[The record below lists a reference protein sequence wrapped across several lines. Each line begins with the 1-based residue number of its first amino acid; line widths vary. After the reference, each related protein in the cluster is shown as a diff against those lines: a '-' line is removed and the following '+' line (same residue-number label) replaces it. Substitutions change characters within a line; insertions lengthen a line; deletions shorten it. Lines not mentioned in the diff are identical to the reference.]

1 MQYSI
6 MHILNL
12 IVAIIVIVGAV
23 NWGAVAGLNIDLVK
37 MITPGH
43 ADFERYIKIAVGL
56 AGIYYAYLVYTW
68 KTQKNEITTAAP
80 SA

>member
-12 IVAIIVIVGAV
+12 IVAIIVIVGAI
-23 NWGAVAGLNIDLVK
+23 NWGAVAGLNMDLVK

-43 ADFERYIKIAVGL
+43 ADIERYIKIAVGL

-68 KTQKNEITTAAP
+68 KTQQHEVTAAP

>member
-23 NWGAVAGLNIDLVK
+23 NWGAVAGLNMDLVK

-43 ADFERYIKIAVGL
+43 ADIERYIKIAVGL

-68 KTQKNEITTAAP
+68 KTQQQETAAP